1 MDLMSPRQD
10 RVLDAAIRVL
20 GTGGT
25 RQLTHRAV
33 DAEAG
38 LPLGSTSNLF
48 RTREALLSGVL
59 RQILKHE
66 THAWERVGAH
76 LTAENFAEV
85 VGGFVKELAGRQK
98 ALTIARKAIFL
109 EASFNAELRMQVA
122 QGRRELAIWAEPLVK
137 QLGPQADLRLILSYI
152 DGLLSAQL
160 ADPQRDFDP
169 AGAIAVLL
177 RGMTHAGSRR

>member
-1 MDLMSPRQD
+1 MRED
-10 RVLDAAIRVL
+10 RILDAAIRVL
-20 GTGGT
+20 GAGGS
-25 RQLTHRAV
+25 RQLTHRGV

-66 THAWERVGAH
+66 TQAWTQLAQE
-76 LTAENFAEV
+76 LTPHNFADV
-85 VGGFVKELAGRQK
+85 VGGFVKELAGRRK

-109 EASFNAELRMQVA
+109 EAAFHPELRKQVA
-122 QGRRELAIWAEPLVK
+122 KGQRDLATWAEPLIAA
-137 QLGPQADLRLILSYI
+137 LGPQADLGLILSYI

-160 ADPQRDFDP
+160 ANPSRDFDP
-169 AGAIAVLL
+169 AKAIDVLL
-177 RGMTHAGSRR
+177 RGMLA